1 MILVRKIFWT
11 IAFVVA
17 GVFLLLVGLG
27 FQGDPEVNLP
37 SGVTGRQV
45 VVDKLK
51 LRIVESGNSPRA
63 IVLLHGMIGSAE
75 DWETVVPLLDDR
87 YRVIAVDRPGHGY
100 SDTPH
105 ETNNVTFNARAVRG
119 LIAAL
124 DLKDVVV
131 VGHSYGGSVALQ
143 LAAEP
148 LAVLRG
154 VVLVAPGA
162 YPDFPPGVLEQLIA
176 APIVGRGITRLLIP
190 LIGESRIREELAAA
204 VAPDGNVLPKT
215 FFDQRVALW
224 KKPAPLRAYAEHS
237 LTFNADLE
245 PLSRQYAKTAK
256 PVVILQGE
264 ADVSPGI
271 SKRSA
276 QLAQEIPGAHLL
288 SFPATGH
295 YLQYR
300 HPQAV
305 VEAVDQV
312 YGIHARNPRG
322 PRR

>member
-1 MILVRKIFWT
+1 MILVRKIFWM
-11 IAFVVA
+11 IAFAVA

-27 FQGDPEVNLP
+27 FQGDAPGSIP
-37 SGVTGRQV
+37 PGVAGRQV
-45 VVDKLK
+45 VVDQIK
-51 LRIVESGNSPRA
+51 LRIVESGNGPRA
-63 IVLLHGMIGSAE
+63 VILLHGMIGSAE
-75 DWETVVPLLDDR
+75 DWETVVPLLEPR

-105 ETNNVTFNARAVRG
+105 ETNNVAFNARMVRG
-119 LIAAL
+119 LISAL

-148 LAVLRG
+148 PAVLRG

-162 YPDFPPGVLEQLIA
+162 YPDFPPGVLERLIA

-190 LIGESRIREELAAA
+190 LIGESEIRAQLAAA
-204 VAPDGNVLPKT
+204 VAPDGNALPKT
-215 FFDQRVALW
+215 FFDQRVLLW

-237 LTFNADLE
+237 LSFNADLE
-245 PLSRQYAKTAK
+245 SLSRQYAKITR
-256 PVVILQGE
+256 PVVILQGA
-264 ADVSPGI
+264 ADAAPGI
-271 SKRSA
+271 GKRSA
-276 QLAQEIPGAHLL
+276 QLAQEITGAQLQ

-300 HPQAV
+300 HSQAV

-312 YGIHARNPRG
+312 YGVHSRNQRH